1 MRAER
6 HTTKNT
12 PTMANDNQTVLMMSI
27 QRKKNRVK
35 EIEKIREPMS
45 YNPHQTDKRI
55 ALGEIIDELNSQITE
70 DEKLLAVEKDRN
82 DLATEVLNAL
92 DEACNGMEWRVESEP
107 ESLDES
113 DYEALGK
120 WRDILKRYNEKYG
133 TDGK

>member
-1 MRAER
+1 MS
-6 HTTKNT
+6 T
-12 PTMANDNQTVLMMSI
+12 NDNQTALMMSI
-27 QRKKNRVK
+27 QRKKDEV
-35 EIEKIREPMS
+35 
-45 YNPHQTDKRI
+45 KRI
-55 ALGEIIDELNSQITE
+55 NHKIYLAKWDNSFHPTKEEYAKLSVLPGEITE